1 MRLTRMGVRYG
12 WRMEDVLSYSPDDAC
27 RVLGIGK
34 SKFYQL
40 TRAGLIPIRKFGR
53 RSLVLRSD
61 LALWLDS
68 LATKPTS
75 NRRPIIPPR

>member
-1 MRLTRMGVRYG
+1 M
-12 WRMEDVLSYSPDDAC
+12 MEDVLSYCPDDAC

-40 TRAGLIPIRKFGR
+40 TRAGVIPIRKIGR

-61 LALWLDS
+61 LTKWLDG

-75 NRRPIIPPR
+75 NRQPIISKNAKRREACPAA

>member
-1 MRLTRMGVRYG
+1 MTD
-12 WRMEDVLSYSPDDAC
+12 DVLSYCPDDAC

-40 TRAGLIPIRKFGR
+40 TRAGIIPIRKFGR

-61 LALWLDS
+61 LSQWLES
-68 LATKPTS
+68 LATKPTA
-75 NRRPIIPPR
+75 NRRPIIPRKRPEALTVA